1 MNLSTSIKRLVLG
14 TVAALIWLFSGAI
27 SASAGPKVV
36 ASIFPLYDFVREV
49 GGERVEAHLLLP
61 PGAEPHSW
69 EPRPSDVLAIYRA
82 DLLVVMGAGLEPWLD
97 DILSGLK
104 KREVRIMVASRGAK
118 LIYLKGEKPHRAVDP
133 HLWLDLDWDQR
144 IVLSLAE
151 ELTRLDPSGKEY
163 YQHRARRYA
172 QALAQLDQ
180 RYAKGLSR
188 CRSRT
193 ILVAGHGAYGYLAR
207 RYGLRQVALF
217 GLSPEAEPSPRKM
230 IEILTLARSLK
241 AEAIF
246 FETRAN
252 RRLAQALSD
261 EAGLKALVL
270 NPGASLTQEELQK
283 GTTFLAIMEENLKA
297 LRTGL
302 SCLP

>member
-1 MNLSTSIKRLVLG
+1 
-14 TVAALIWLFSGAI
+14 
-27 SASAGPKVV
+27 
-36 ASIFPLYDFVREV
+36 
-49 GGERVEAHLLLP
+49 
-61 PGAEPHSW
+61 
-69 EPRPSDVLAIYRA
+69 
-82 DLLVVMGAGLEPWLD
+82 
-97 DILSGLK
+97 
-104 KREVRIMVASRGAK
+104 MVASRGAK
-118 LIYLKGEKPHRAVDP
+118 LIYLKGEKHHRAVDP

-283 GTTFLAIMEENLKA
+283 GTTFLAIMEENLRA